1 MNKKAVLIA
10 VMGLLLMLLPFG
22 VAMGQNPGG
31 TYIAGFTMSAA
42 TDRDRYMAGE
52 TTQISARI
60 CRVLPWP
67 VSMSSTGGAN
77 AITVFRLID
86 TDGEVVV
93 EPSPSLITMELR
105 HVGWWPGQCRTTVNE
120 WDQRGI
126 RGNRGR
132 QRRHPPPVA
141 AGRYYAEVRWLAARW
156 PNVPVP
162 QSPVRTA
169 PFTIAPGVDHDRQ

>member
-1 MNKKAVLIA
+1 
-10 VMGLLLMLLPFG
+10 
-22 VAMGQNPGG
+22 
-31 TYIAGFTMSAA
+31 
-42 TDRDRYMAGE
+42 
-52 TTQISARI
+52 
-60 CRVLPWP
+60 
-67 VSMSSTGGAN
+67 MSSTGGTN

-86 TDGEVVV
+86 MDGEVVV

-132 QRRHPPPVA
+132 QRRHPTPVA
-141 AGRYYAEVRWLAARW
+141 VGRYYAEVRWLAARW

-169 PFTIAPGVDHDRQ
+169 PFTIAPAVDQGESRATRATASTGTQIGAAAGLAILVLIANSQTDGQTGEALRIAVADGLRAAMLVIAAGIAATISSH